1 MNLHSR
7 EATGLQPAGLAGARD
22 ADGLAGGFRT
32 RDLDRG
38 MVALWPPELLRGG
51 CLGRT
56 RTPIDRVTT
65 GRPTVGRQGKEAIGA
80 RGRSRTYDRLD
91 VNELLCRA
99 ELLGHGA
106 EGPNRTAAAQGF
118 NLPLY
123 S

>member
-1 MNLHSR
+1 MKTS
-7 EATGLQPAGLAGARD
+7 
-22 ADGLAGGFRT
+22 
-32 RDLDRG
+32 
-38 MVALWPPELLRGG
+38 
-51 CLGRT
+51 
-56 RTPIDRVTT
+56 
-65 GRPTVGRQGKEAIGA
+65 GA

-91 VNELLCRA
+91 VSELLCRA